1 MDSKTLILIVALA
14 AGGFWLFTQA
24 KKAFAVP
31 TTQQALYPSVTPS
44 LPAAPT
50 YPTTLPSTSYP
61 SYVNP
66 QPSQVVKDGVTY
78 TDEHLAVNVGYDTI
92 ANLWNSVFGE
102 KDPTKEGVSK
112 VL

>member
-1 MDSKTLILIVALA
+1 MDTKTVVLISAVAI
-14 AGGFWLFTQA
+14 GGFWLFTQA
-24 KKAFAVP
+24 KKAFATP
-31 TTQQALYPSVTPS
+31 TPQVTYPTVTPS
-44 LPAAPT
+44 LPTAPT
-50 YPTTLPSTSYP
+50 YPTSLPSTSYP

-66 QPSQVVKDGVTY
+66 QPSQVVKDGITY